1 MIPGAERHR
10 HYLVQV
16 AYRLLGSVD
25 DAEDVVQEALV
36 RAERSAPDDVREP
49 VAWLT
54 TVVTHAALDRLRSAR
69 SRRESYVGPWLPEP
83 VVGPPWHAPAPGD
96 PADDVTLDDQVS
108 LALLTVLE
116 TLSPAERAVYVL
128 HEAFAVPLAEV
139 AGIVGRSEAA
149 CRQLAV
155 RARRHVQERAP
166 RFDPDQSERARVV
179 AAFQAACESGD
190 LDGLARLLDAD
201 VVLRTDGGGV
211 VTAAVRPVAGR
222 DRVVRAV
229 AAALRGPRGLALAR
243 RTVNGDPGLVAT
255 LDGEPVVLAF
265 VVDGGRIARIDAV
278 ANPDKLRR
286 VGPPH

>member
-10 HYLVQV
+10 GYLVQV

-166 RFDPDQSERARVV
+166 RFDPDQRERARVV

-211 VTAAVRPVAGR
+211 VAAAVRPVVGR

-229 AAALRGPRGLALAR
+229 AGALRGPRGLPLAR
-243 RTVNGDPGLVAT
+243 RTVNGDPGLVASA
-255 LDGEPVVLAF
+255 DGQPVVLAF

-286 VGPPH
+286 VEPR